1 MLPKDS
7 VIIGLIAKLWQ
18 EIHGYMQHCMMVGEI

>member
-7 VIIGLIAKLWQ
+7 VIIGLIVKFWQ
-18 EIHGYMQHCMMVGEI
+18 EMHVNMQHCMMVGEV